1 MSNETLPIISKGLT
15 FHPLREAMYEEMH
28 SRPFQVIPSPARV
41 THLAVFCKDTQRV
54 EQFEHLK
61 TLFEAFQVAPPE
73 EDEVCIQYDFGG
85 LRVRREKHLEFTA
98 YTFVNFDT
106 PAGAEPF
113 DVTGVAPLPAGWLE
127 SIPGEIV
134 TAFHLAVDESTADNE
149 VMLPQVKRFFEGMRL
164 VGSSPQQG
172 DARVWTTMRLHSDGF
187 GRFLI
192 CNKRMSDSQLG
203 RLAQRIM
210 EIETYRLMT
219 LISLPLA
226 RECAPHL
233 GAMDLQ
239 LANLTH
245 RLSENDDIH
254 EQDVLSELTSM
265 AARVEDYRAKTTFRF
280 TATQAYH
287 ELVLQRLAEL
297 REDEVSGHLTVTEF
311 LTRRLTPA
319 VRTCQ
324 SVSERLED
332 MSKRIDRVSDMMRTR
347 VELSIQAQNQQ
358 LLASMDRRSK
368 IQLMMQH
375 TVEGLS
381 VAAISYYSVG
391 LIKIMMDAAYASGLD
406 FDKNL
411 GLGIAVPLVIGS
423 VWLATRKIH
432 KHFLTLAKEQR
443 DADLA
448 DEKVRKEVKR

>member
-1 MSNETLPIISKGLT
+1 MSMV
-15 FHPLREAMYEEMH
+15 FHPQREALYEEMH

-41 THLAVFCKDTQRV
+41 MHLAVFCNDAQRE

-61 TLFEAFQVAPPE
+61 VLFYAFGVTPPE
-73 EDEVCIQYDFGG
+73 MDEVCIQYDLGG
-85 LRVRREKHLEFTA
+85 LRIRREKHLEFTA
-98 YTFVNFDT
+98 YTFVNFDI
-106 PAGAEPF
+106 PAGAGPF
-113 DVTGVAPLPAGWLE
+113 DVSGAPPLPAGWLE
-127 SIPGEIV
+127 AIPGEVV
-134 TAFHLAVDESTADNE
+134 TAFHLAIEESTGDDEA
-149 VMLPQVKRFFEGMRL
+149 MLPRVKSFFEGMRL

-172 DARVWTTMRLHSDGF
+172 DARVWTTLRLHSDGF

-210 EIETYRLMT
+210 EIETYRLMA
-219 LISLPLA
+219 LIALPLA
-226 RECAPHL
+226 RECAPQL
-233 GAMDLQ
+233 GSMDRQ

-245 RLSENDDIH
+245 RLSENAEIN
-254 EQDVLSELTSM
+254 EQEVLSELTYM

-280 TATQAYH
+280 SATQAYH
-287 ELVLQRLAEL
+287 ELVLQRLVEL

-324 SVSERLED
+324 SVGERLED

-381 VAAISYYSVG
+381 VAAISYYAVG
-391 LIKIMMDAAYASGLD
+391 LIKIMMDAAYESGFD
-406 FDKNL
+406 FNKNL
-411 GLGIAVPLVIGS
+411 ALGVAVPAVISG

-432 KHFLTLAKEQR
+432 KHFLALAKEQR

-448 DEKVRKEVKR
+448 DEKIRNKVKK